1 MPEFDTS
8 HPYKGKYDQEVLNE
22 AQPEWTANHKL
33 NHPELTADMKG
44 DEAKKLLWDFFESE

>member
-33 NHPELTADMKG
+33 NHPELTANMKG